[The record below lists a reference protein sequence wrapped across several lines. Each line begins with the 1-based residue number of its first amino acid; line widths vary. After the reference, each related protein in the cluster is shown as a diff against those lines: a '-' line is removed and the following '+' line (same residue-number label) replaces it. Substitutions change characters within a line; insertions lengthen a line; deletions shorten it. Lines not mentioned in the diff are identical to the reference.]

1 MNNTDLKLDNILMTF
16 EHASVIERFVQAQS
30 QNPMPRKLI
39 GDSIVYLCHNDF
51 GDIQVKHL
59 RNMVPKI
66 ADFGLAQRGDG
77 VQPLIHPIQPCHCHA
92 PEVLL
97 GTSWSYSA
105 DIWNFGV
112 LVSFPFLD
120 L

>member
-1 MNNTDLKLDNILMTF
+1 MAF
-16 EHASVIERFVQAQS
+16 EHTSVLERFVESQS
-30 QNPMPRKLI
+30 ANPMPRKVI
-39 GDSIVYLCHNDF
+39 GEDAIYLCHNDF
-51 GDIQVKHL
+51 GDLQEEHL
-59 RNMVPKI
+59 QNVVPKI

-77 VQPLIHPIQPCHCHA
+77 GEPLLHPIQPNHCHA

-112 LVSFPFLD
+112 IVSLMISKY
-120 L
+120 